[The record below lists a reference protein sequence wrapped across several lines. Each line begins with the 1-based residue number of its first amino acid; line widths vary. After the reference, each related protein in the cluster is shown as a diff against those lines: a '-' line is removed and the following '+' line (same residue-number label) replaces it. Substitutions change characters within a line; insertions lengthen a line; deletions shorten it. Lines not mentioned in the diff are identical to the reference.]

1 MKLSGNAAHKSRFVN
16 YNRKATGLIKGLNN
30 EISSNETKTMR
41 RLFLVSLLEISL
53 SVILF
58 LAIVLR
64 SLLQI
69 YQH

>member
-1 MKLSGNAAHKSRFVN
+1 
-16 YNRKATGLIKGLNN
+16 
-30 EISSNETKTMR
+30 MR